1 MNAYMEM
8 SDPLNDKQGLI
19 KQHTAKTM
27 LIHAFSEII
36 SWM

>member
-1 MNAYMEM
+1 MNAYMEI
-8 SDPLNDKQGLI
+8 SETSNHKQGLI
-19 KQHTAKTM
+19 KQHTEKTM